1 MNGLSDFFIAM
12 GLNLATSLIVVR
24 WIYYP
29 KHRSKKYVFTF
40 LAFNLIIFL
49 VLSMMTSVEMS
60 IGVGFGLFA
69 IFSVLRYRTNPIPI
83 REMTYLFIIA
93 ALPVMNATAATG
105 DHWAKLLIANLS
117 VIIFLYILEEG
128 WGFAFESSQSITYE
142 KINLIRPEN
151 RTLLLDDL
159 EARTGLS
166 IKRLEIGKINFLRD
180 TANIRVYY
188 DSIQPLD
195 SLQIPRKK
203 DSADHKEKALFVG
216 NTQVEK

>member
-1 MNGLSDFFIAM
+1 MNGFTDFLIAY
-12 GLNLATSLIVVR
+12 GLNLATSIIVVR

-117 VIIFLYILEEG
+117 VIVILFILENG

-142 KINLIRPEN
+142 KINLIQPEN
-151 RTLLLDDL
+151 RTLLLEDL
-159 EARTGLS
+159 ENRTGLS
-166 IKRLEIGKINFLRD
+166 IKRLEIGRINFLRD
-180 TANIRVYY
+180 TVNIRVYY
-188 DSIQPLD
+188 DSDRYLD
-195 SLQIPRKK
+195 SPQIPTKRSLPDQK
-203 DSADHKEKALFVG
+203 
-216 NTQVEK
+216 

>member
-1 MNGLSDFFIAM
+1 MNGLIDFLIAY
-12 GLNLATSLIVVR
+12 GLNLVTSIIIVR

-49 VLSMMTSVEMS
+49 VLSSMTSVEMS

-105 DHWAKLLIANLS
+105 DYWAKLLIANLS
-117 VIIFLYILEEG
+117 VICILFILENE
-128 WGFAFESSQSITYE
+128 WGFAFESSKTVTYE

-151 RTLLLDDL
+151 RSLLLEDL
-159 EARTGLS
+159 EKRTGLS

-188 DSIQPLD
+188 DSNQLLNN
-195 SLQIPRKK
+195 LQIR
-203 DSADHKEKALFVG
+203 EK
-216 NTQVEK
+216 QK

>member
-1 MNGLSDFFIAM
+1 MMNGLAEFLIAFV
-12 GLNLATSLIVVR
+12 LNQITAIILVR

-40 LAFNLIIFL
+40 LAFNVIIFF

-105 DHWAKLLIANLS
+105 DHWVKLLIANGA
-117 VIIFLYILEEG
+117 VICILFILEHE
-128 WGFAFESSQSITYE
+128 WG
-142 KINLIRPEN
+142 
-151 RTLLLDDL
+151 
-159 EARTGLS
+159 
-166 IKRLEIGKINFLRD
+166 
-180 TANIRVYY
+180 
-188 DSIQPLD
+188 
-195 SLQIPRKK
+195 
-203 DSADHKEKALFVG
+203 
-216 NTQVEK
+216 

>member
-1 MNGLSDFFIAM
+1 MNGLSDFLIAF
-12 GLNLATSLIVVR
+12 GLNLVTSIIIVR

-105 DHWAKLLIANLS
+105 DYWAKLLIANLS
-117 VIIFLYILEEG
+117 VICILFILENE
-128 WGFAFESSQSITYE
+128 WGFTFESSKTITYE

-151 RTLLLDDL
+151 HILLKEDL
-159 EARTGLS
+159 EERTGLK

-188 DSIQPLD
+188 DRNDQLTAVQVPDEIEQDENNQD
-195 SLQIPRKK
+195 S
-203 DSADHKEKALFVG
+203 FFT
-216 NTQVEK
+216 N

>member
-1 MNGLSDFFIAM
+1 MNGLSDFLIAL
-12 GLNLATSLIVVR
+12 GLNLVTSIIVVR

-40 LAFNLIIFL
+40 LAFNLIIFF
-49 VLSMMTSVEMS
+49 VVSMMASVEMS

-93 ALPVMNATAATG
+93 ALPVMNASAANG

-117 VIIFLYILEEG
+117 VILILFILENE
-128 WGFAFESSQSITYE
+128 WGFAFESSKTITYE

-151 RTLLLDDL
+151 YDLLLEDL
-159 EARTGLS
+159 EERTGLI
-166 IKRLEIGKINFLRD
+166 IKRLEVGKINFLRD
-180 TANIRVYY
+180 TASIRVYY
-188 DSIQPLD
+188 DNGEQLNR
-195 SLQIPRKK
+195 LQIPEERGKPENK
-203 DSADHKEKALFVG
+203 QDLLF
-216 NTQVEK
+216 TD

>member
-1 MNGLSDFFIAM
+1 MNGLNDFLVAYLI
-12 GLNLATSLIVVR
+12 NLVSAIIIVR
-24 WIYYP
+24 WIYFP

-49 VLSMMTSVEMS
+49 VLSLMTSVEMS

-117 VIIFLYILEEG
+117 VIILLFILENE
-128 WGFAFESSQSITYE
+128 WGFSFESSKSITYE
-142 KINLIRPEN
+142 QIDMIRPEH
-151 RTLLLDDL
+151 RQQLLDDL
-159 EARTGLS
+159 EKRTGLT
-166 IKRLEIGKINFLRD
+166 INRVEIGRINFLRD
-180 TANIRVYY
+180 TARVRIYYNNDQQLNILAMPEGSDKAYPEE
-188 DSIQPLD
+188 SNIQTYLNEAQP
-195 SLQIPRKK
+195 
-203 DSADHKEKALFVG
+203 
-216 NTQVEK
+216 

>member
-1 MNGLSDFFIAM
+1 MNGLSDFLIAL
-12 GLNLATSLIVVR
+12 GLNLVTSIIIVR

-105 DHWAKLLIANLS
+105 DYWAKLLIANLS
-117 VIIFLYILEEG
+117 VICFLFILENE
-128 WGFAFESSQSITYE
+128 WGFAFESSKTITYE
-142 KINLIRPEN
+142 KIKLIRPEN
-151 RTLLLDDL
+151 RVLLLKDL
-159 EARTGLS
+159 EERTGLN

-180 TANIRVYY
+180 TTTIRVYY
-188 DSIQPLD
+188 DSNQQLNRF
-195 SLQIPRKK
+195 QIP
-203 DSADHKEKALFVG
+203 AEKSQSKTKQNLLF
-216 NTQVEK
+216 TD

>member
-1 MNGLSDFFIAM
+1 MNGFTDFLIAY
-12 GLNLATSLIVVR
+12 GLNLATSIIVVR

-117 VIIFLYILEEG
+117 VIVFLFILENG

-142 KINLIRPEN
+142 KINLIQPEN
-151 RTLLLDDL
+151 RALLLEDL
-159 EARTGLS
+159 ENRTGLS
-166 IKRLEIGKINFLRD
+166 IKRLEIGRINFLRD
-180 TANIRVYY
+180 TVNIRVYY
-188 DSIQPLD
+188 DSDRHLD
-195 SLQIPRKK
+195 SLQIPAERSLPDQIK
-203 DSADHKEKALFVG
+203 
-216 NTQVEK
+216 

>member
-1 MNGLSDFFIAM
+1 MNGLNDFLIAL
-12 GLNLATSLIVVR
+12 GLNLITSIIIVR

-40 LAFNLIIFL
+40 LAFNLIIFF
-49 VLSMMTSVEMS
+49 VVSMMTTVEMS

-93 ALPVMNATAATG
+93 ALPVMNGSTAIA

-117 VIIFLYILEEG
+117 VILILSILENG
-128 WGFAFESSQSITYE
+128 WGFAFESSKTITYE
-142 KINLIRPEN
+142 KINLIKPEN
-151 RTLLLDDL
+151 HDQLLEDL
-159 EARTGLS
+159 EERTGLV

-180 TANIRVYY
+180 TATVRVYY
-188 DSIQPLD
+188 DNGEQLNW
-195 SLQIPRKK
+195 LQIPEGKGDSEINK
-203 DSADHKEKALFVG
+203 DSIFTK
-216 NTQVEK
+216 

>member
-1 MNGLSDFFIAM
+1 MNGLSEFLIGL
-12 GLNLATSLIVVR
+12 GLNLATSIIIVR

-40 LAFNLIIFL
+40 LAFSLIIFL
-49 VLSMMTSVEMS
+49 VVSMMTTVEMS

-93 ALPVMNATAATG
+93 ALPVMNGSAAIV
-105 DHWAKLLIANLS
+105 DHWAKLLIANLA
-117 VIIFLYILEEG
+117 VVTTLFILENG
-128 WGFAFESSQSITYE
+128 WGFSFESSKSITYE
-142 KINLIRPEN
+142 KINLIKPEN
-151 RTLLLDDL
+151 RAELMEDL
-159 EARTGLS
+159 EERTGLV

-188 DSIQPLD
+188 DNGNQLNWLEIPEEKGASEIKQDSI
-195 SLQIPRKK
+195 
-203 DSADHKEKALFVG
+203 FT
-216 NTQVEK
+216 N